1 MTEKGLV
8 VRELDPNAPPRPF
21 TPEEQ
26 AQLAALREA
35 QERDDP
41 VDYSDIPPLDE
52 AFWRAAKPNPFFR
65 PAKEQVTV
73 RLDAD
78 VLAWLRADGRGY
90 QTRLNDVL
98 REAMLREAPPSSAPA
113 PATPPGGA

>member
-1 MTEKGLV
+1 MGGAHLTKNGLV
-8 VRELDPNAPPRPF
+8 VRHLDPSAPPPPL
-21 TPEEQ
+21 TPEEE
-26 AQLAALREA
+26 AQIATLREA

-52 AFWRAAKPNPFFR
+52 AFWKAARPNPFFR

-78 VLAWLRADGRGY
+78 VLAWLRAGGRGY
-90 QTRLNDVL
+90 QTRLNAVL
-98 REAMLREAPPSSAPA
+98 REAMLRD
-113 PATPPGGA
+113 GAQGRR